1 MYPNPSSDYIKV
13 SEKMETLIVYDAVG
27 REVLRAKDTDTVDLR
42 SLISGNYI
50 LKLYSKEISNSYKI
64 IKK

>member
-1 MYPNPSSDYIKV
+1 
-13 SEKMETLIVYDAVG
+13 METLIVYDAVG